1 MLEVPCRDCD
11 RRTVGCHSV
20 CAVYQQYREERELIR
35 EIRKKRLIA
44 IQMEFDE
51 RIKNIKR
58 RRTKR

>member
-1 MLEVPCRDCD
+1 MLEVPCRYCD
-11 RRTVGCHSV
+11 HRTVGCHSA

-35 EIRKKRLIA
+35 EIRKKRLVA

>member
-1 MLEVPCRDCD
+1 MLEVPCRYCD
-11 RRTVGCHSV
+11 RRIVGCHSA

-35 EIRKKRLIA
+35 EIRKKRLVA